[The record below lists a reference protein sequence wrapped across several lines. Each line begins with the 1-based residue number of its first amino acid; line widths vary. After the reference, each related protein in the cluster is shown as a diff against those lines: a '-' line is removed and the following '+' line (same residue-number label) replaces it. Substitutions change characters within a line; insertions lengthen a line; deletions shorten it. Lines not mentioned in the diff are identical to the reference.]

1 MIECRDDRC
10 TLSGPVTLETVLA
23 LREAGLQQL
32 TTLQQMTVDLS
43 GVTEVDSSALSL
55 LFEWRRTAQ
64 AAGRR
69 IRYSNLPENL
79 SSLAA
84 LYGVSDLIEV

>member
-1 MIECRDDRC
+1 MIECRDDHC

-32 TTLQQMTVDLS
+32 TRPQMTVDLS
-43 GVTEVDSSALSL
+43 GVTEVDSAAVSL
-55 LFEWRRTAQ
+55 LFEWQRAAQ
-64 AAGRR
+64 AAGRS
-69 IRYSNLPENL
+69 IRFSNLPENL

-84 LYGVSDLIEV
+84 LYGVSELIKV

>member
-10 TLSGPVTLETVLA
+10 TVSGPVTLETVLA

-32 TTLQQMTVDLS
+32 TLQQMTVDLS

-55 LFEWRRTAQ
+55 LFEWHRTAQ
-64 AAGRR
+64 AEGRR
-69 IRYSNLPENL
+69 IRYSNLPDNL

-84 LYGVSDLIEV
+84 LYGVSELIEV